1 MSEEQPKKKRK
12 PRSKA
17 NGEGTI
23 YTTTKNGKTYYKATL
38 TVLVLMKMESSLESL
53 SVVIRNKMLLSE

>member
-1 MSEEQPKKKRK
+1 MPEEKKRK

-23 YTTTKNGKTYYKATL
+23 YTTTKTVSHIIKLPLQLERMKT
-38 TVLVLMKMESSLESL
+38 ES
-53 SVVIRNKMLLSE
+53 